1 MSKIWLVAE
10 HQFKKDVL
18 KRSFLLVLIS
28 MPLFLGFTAAMGY
41 LGARLRQQSTTL
53 GYVDQ
58 ANVLTEMPA
67 AGDDQV
73 RLVRFATVDEARAA
87 LDAEQIDAY
96 YALPP
101 DYPQSR
107 QTDLVFREEFDGQA
121 AWIFHQAVRRS
132 LLAGEEAQ
140 VVERALAGS
149 NMAVHS
155 TTLKRDFP
163 LSGPTLNEFLPIVAA
178 ALFAFLVL
186 TVSATLMS
194 AVVTEK
200 DNRTIEIVVSS
211 ISTGQ
216 MMAGKIIGVVGMSIL
231 LALSWLA
238 ILVSFAW
245 FGANVLDWSWLQ
257 DITLNWRDLGLL
269 ILVALPCFLFMAAL
283 MVALGATMV
292 DEQEAQ
298 QAGAFAFVGIFLP
311 IYLFVVFAN
320 DPNGPLAIVFSMF
333 PITAV
338 TTLAVRSGFM
348 EVPAIQF
355 IASAVIALA
364 SGMAMIWLAGKAF
377 RANMLRYGQRL
388 RLRQLAGG
396 RAKA

>member
-1 MSKIWLVAE
+1 MSKIRLVAE
-10 HQFKKDVL
+10 HQFKKDVF
-18 KRSFLLVLIS
+18 KRSFLLALIS
-28 MPLFLGFTAAMGY
+28 MPLFLGFTAVMGY
-41 LGARLRQQSTTL
+41 LGALARQQDTIL
-53 GYVDQ
+53 GYVDE
-58 ANVLTEMPA
+58 ANVLTQTPA
-67 AGDDQV
+67 SDDRV
-73 RLVRFATVDEARAA
+73 SLVRFDTAVAARAA
-87 LDAEQIDAY
+87 LEAGQIDAY

-107 QTDLVFREEFDGQA
+107 KTELVYMDEFGGSA
-121 AWIFHQAVRRS
+121 AWVFHQAVRRN
-132 LLAGEEAQ
+132 LLAGQPAQ
-140 VVERALAGS
+140 VVERALEGPA
-149 NMAVHS
+149 MTVHS
-155 TTLKRDFP
+155 TALKRDFP
-163 LSGPTLNEFLPIVAA
+163 LSGPTLNEFLPVVAA

-211 ISTGQ
+211 ISPGQ

-231 LALSWLA
+231 LALSWVA
-238 ILVSFAW
+238 ILVGFAW

-257 DITLNWRDLGLL
+257 DIKLNWRDLGLL
-269 ILVALPCFLFMAAL
+269 TMVALPCFLFMAAF

-311 IYLFVVFAN
+311 IYLFIAFAN
-320 DPNGPLAIVFSMF
+320 DPNGPLAIAFSMF

-355 IASAVIALA
+355 VLSALIALV
-364 SGMAMIWLAGKAF
+364 SGLAMVWLAGKAF

-388 RLRQLAGG
+388 RLRQLIGG

>member
-1 MSKIWLVAE
+1 
-10 HQFKKDVL
+10 
-18 KRSFLLVLIS
+18 
-28 MPLFLGFTAAMGY
+28 
-41 LGARLRQQSTTL
+41 
-53 GYVDQ
+53 
-58 ANVLTEMPA
+58 
-67 AGDDQV
+67 
-73 RLVRFATVDEARAA
+73 
-87 LDAEQIDAY
+87 
-96 YALPP
+96 
-101 DYPQSR
+101 
-107 QTDLVFREEFDGQA
+107 
-121 AWIFHQAVRRS
+121 
-132 LLAGEEAQ
+132 
-140 VVERALAGS
+140 
-149 NMAVHS
+149 MAVHS

>member
-10 HQFKKDVL
+10 RQFKKDVL
-18 KRSFLLVLIS
+18 KRSFLLALIS
-28 MPLFLGFTAAMGY
+28 MPLFLGFTAGMGY
-41 LGARLRQQSTTL
+41 LGARMRQQTTTL
-53 GYVDQ
+53 GYVDE
-58 ANVLTEMPA
+58 ANILTDMPA
-67 AGDDQV
+67 TDDDQV
-73 RLVRFATVDEARAA
+73 RLVRYDTPEAARAA
-87 LDAEQIDAY
+87 LEAGQIDAY

-107 QTDLVFREEFDGQA
+107 KTELVYMDEFGGSA
-121 AWIFHQAVRRS
+121 AWIFHQAVRRN
-132 LLAGEEAQ
+132 LLAGEPPQ
-140 VVERALAGS
+140 VVERALEGPQ
-149 NMAVHS
+149 MAVHA

-163 LSGPTLNEFLPIVAA
+163 LSGPTLNEFLPVIVA

-216 MMAGKIIGVVGMSIL
+216 MMAGKIIGVVGMTIL
-231 LALSWLA
+231 LALSWVA
-238 ILVSFAW
+238 ILVGFAW

-257 DITLNWRDLGLL
+257 GIALNWRDLGLL
-269 ILVALPCFLFMAAL
+269 IMVAVPCFLCIAAF

-298 QAGAFAFVGIFLP
+298 QAGAFAFLGLFLP
-311 IYLFVVFAN
+311 IYLFIPFAN
-320 DPNGPLAIVFSMF
+320 DPNGPLAIAFSMF
-333 PITAV
+333 PVTAV

-355 IASAVIALA
+355 VASALIALVT
-364 SGMAMIWLAGKAF
+364 GLGLVWLAGKAF

-388 RLRQLAGG
+388 RLRQLVGG
-396 RAKA
+396 